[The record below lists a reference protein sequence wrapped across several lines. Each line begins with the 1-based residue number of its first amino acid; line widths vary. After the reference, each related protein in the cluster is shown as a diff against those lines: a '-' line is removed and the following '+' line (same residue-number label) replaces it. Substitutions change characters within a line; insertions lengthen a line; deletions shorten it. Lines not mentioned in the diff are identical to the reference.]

1 MLLVLDLIG
10 FGAVVA
16 AVAYGAPVAYGLWSL
31 VQGMKQIDE

>member
-16 AVAYGAPVAYGLWSL
+16 AVAYGLWIRF
-31 VQGMKQIDE
+31 QGMKQIDE

>member
-16 AVAYGAPVAYGLWSL
+16 AVAYGLWIRSL
-31 VQGMKQIDE
+31 GQGMKQVDE